1 MPPDGPAPR
10 SGACGSRRPGRL
22 LLVVL
27 ALTITVCGPAGVA
40 SASRTAPVRTAAL
53 RTAAPRGAAASASA
67 WDEPAL
73 SHPVTVP
80 VTNADRNLKLDQS
93 QDYILACAP
102 GTTRLSS
109 TLSVWGGHNVVLRD
123 CDLHVNRDWVAYFH
137 NQTGTL
143 WVHDV
148 HFGGTRLT
156 GGIQLQEPGATV
168 VMRDVLFDKVYG
180 SYTTNHAEL
189 LQTWAG
195 PKRLMID
202 GLTGADEYQGLF
214 LLPNQWYAGPAPTV
228 FDLRHIDIDNSQG
241 GYALWL
247 ADVNGRIRTWNVQ
260 DTYVVPNPGK
270 LWRGWWLWPK
280 PESGDNTWN
289 SVIAGRPPGGHYV
302 RATPGGA
309 TGVDGRT
316 TPRTLPGERS

>member
-1 MPPDGPAPR
+1 MPGGARRADSCGMDDRRWIRRLLTVGAAMTALCL
-10 SGACGSRRPGRL
+10 SGSTAAVAAGSR
-22 LLVVL
+22 
-27 ALTITVCGPAGVA
+27 
-40 SASRTAPVRTAAL
+40 APS
-53 RTAAPRGAAASASA
+53 TAAPAPVARSA

-73 SHPVTVP
+73 VHPVAVAL
-80 VTNADRNLKLDQS
+80 TNSDRNLQLRQS
-93 QDYILACAP
+93 QDYILVC
-102 GTTRLSS
+102 GRGVTRLSS
-109 TLSVWGGHNVVLRD
+109 TLSVWGGHNVVLQD
-123 CDLHVNRDWVAYFH
+123 CDLSVTRDWVAYFH
-137 NQTGTL
+137 DQTGTL
-143 WVHDV
+143 WIHDV
-148 HFGGTRLT
+148 HFGGRRLT

-168 VMRDVLFDKVYG
+168 VMRDVLFDEVYG

-189 LQTWAG
+189 VQTWAG

-214 LLPNQWYAGPAPTV
+214 LLPNQWYTGPAPTV

-260 DTYVVPNPGK
+260 DTYVVPNPSK

-280 PESGDNTWN
+280 PESGSTTWN
-289 SVIAGRPPGGHYV
+289 NVIAGRPPGGHYV

-309 TGVDGRT
+309 TGVDEHV
-316 TPRTLPGERS
+316 TPPMLAGERS